1 VFKLISNPET
11 IKEETGLKCV
21 SDLFLPKLTLDAF
34 TFKFFGSR
42 DYHSSYIYYPL
53 HWFQSLPTL
62 RLISSLTVPNS
73 FVSSSS
79 VL

>member
-1 VFKLISNPET
+1 MFKLISNPET

-53 HWFQSLPTL
+53 HLLPPSLVSE
-62 RLISSLTVPNS
+62 SSHTP
-73 FVSSSS
+73 FD
-79 VL
+79 